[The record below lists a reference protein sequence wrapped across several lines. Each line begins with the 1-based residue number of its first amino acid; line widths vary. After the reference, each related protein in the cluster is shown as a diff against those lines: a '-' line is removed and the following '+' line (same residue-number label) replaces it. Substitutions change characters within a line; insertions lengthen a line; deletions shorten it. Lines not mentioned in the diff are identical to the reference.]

1 MQAFPEGVRNV
12 WTFEDFEISLRPTS
26 MIMVRVLIGKVAD
39 VKRLREAFARTPI
52 RAGTQGYEAWNC
64 VYWAQEAL
72 SYAAHDGKALGT
84 CHTDWA
90 HVRDTVMWY
99 IARKVAE
106 HRFDGQVQF
115 DPNKIATWDALEG
128 KEISA

>member
-1 MQAFPEGVRNV
+1 MTAAIRLGMHQA
-12 WTFEDFEISLRPTS
+12 DSLS
-26 MIMVRVLIGKVAD
+26 MFNIYERETRKRIFRTLRVAD
-39 VKRLREAFARTPI
+39 VKRLREAFARSPI

-64 VYWAQEAL
+64 VYWLQEAL

-84 CHTDWA
+84 CHTDWM

-99 IARKVAE
+99 IAKKAAE